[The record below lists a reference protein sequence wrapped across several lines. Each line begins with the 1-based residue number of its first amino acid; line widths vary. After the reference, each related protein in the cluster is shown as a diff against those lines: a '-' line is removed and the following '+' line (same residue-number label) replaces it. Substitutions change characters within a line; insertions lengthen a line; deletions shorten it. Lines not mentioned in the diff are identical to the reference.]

1 MGDSMQPAKSV
12 LIVEDE
18 SPVMQLLH
26 ATLSMEGYRCTEA
39 ENGDSAMELLKTTP
53 FDIMITDI
61 VMPGMGGL
69 ELAERAKKLHPAML
83 IIIMTGFLDEFSYE
97 KAVTSG
103 ASDFI
108 KKPFTSVELLIRIKH
123 VLQQERLRV
132 LSITDEL
139 TGLLNRRGFF
149 SLAEQQLK
157 MARRKDQG
165 GHIMYV
171 DIDDMKDINDTLGHQ
186 EGDLALIDTAH
197 LLRTTFRNSD
207 IIARIGGDEFVVIPL
222 ESDDPNLENI
232 TARLQKNVDR
242 HNKSRQRKY
251 TLSLSFGISRYDPGS
266 SESLDK
272 LLTLADKLMLEQ
284 KKLKHRG

>member
-1 MGDSMQPAKSV
+1 MDNSMQPAKSV

-18 SPVMQLLH
+18 QPVMQLLH

-39 ENGDSAMELLKTTP
+39 ASGDEALELLKTSP

-61 VMPGMGGL
+61 VMPGTGGL
-69 ELAERAKKLHPAML
+69 ELAEQAKKLHPTML

-97 KAVTSG
+97 KAITSG

-108 KKPFTSVELLIRIKH
+108 KKPFTAVELQIRIKH

-149 SLAEQQLK
+149 SLAEQQLR
-157 MARRKDQG
+157 MARRKDQSG
-165 GHIMYV
+165 YIMYV
-171 DIDDMKDINDTLGHQ
+171 DIDGMKDINDTLGHQ

-207 IIARIGGDEFVVIPL
+207 IIARIGGDEFVVIPV
-222 ESDDPNLENI
+222 ESADPNLENI

-242 HNKSRQRKY
+242 HNKSRQRKHV
-251 TLSLSFGISRYDPGS
+251 LSLSFGISRYGPGS
-266 SESLDK
+266 TESLDK
-272 LLTLADKLMLEQ
+272 LLTQADKLMLDQ
-284 KKLKHRG
+284 KKRKHRE

>member
-1 MGDSMQPAKSV
+1 
-12 LIVEDE
+12 
-18 SPVMQLLH
+18 
-26 ATLSMEGYRCTEA
+26 
-39 ENGDSAMELLKTTP
+39 
-53 FDIMITDI
+53 MITDI

-69 ELAERAKKLHPAML
+69 ELAELAKKLHPAML

-103 ASDFI
+103 AADFI
-108 KKPFTSVELLIRIKH
+108 KKPFTAVELLIRIKH
-123 VLQQERLRV
+123 VLQQEKLRV

-157 MARRKDQG
+157 MARRKDKG

-171 DIDDMKDINDTLGHQ
+171 DIDGMKDINDTLGHQ

-207 IIARIGGDEFVVIPL
+207 IIARIGGDEFVVIPV

-251 TLSLSFGISRYDPGS
+251 TLSLSFGISRYAPGS
-266 SESLDK
+266 GESLDK

-284 KKLKHRG
+284 KKLKHRV